1 MELLAATV
9 ACSTIIIAT
18 QLFSVSLVAKRRV
31 GRVGWFQ
38 ALPSVQMFVMLG
50 GLILVIFLVALDFL
64 FWKYQGFL
72 KKKKKKKT
80 TFNNQQ
86 KTLSNLKEI
95 GFC

>member
-31 GRVGWFQ
+31 GRVGCFQ

-64 FWKYQGFL
+64 FWKYQGF
-72 KKKKKKKT
+72 
-80 TFNNQQ
+80 
-86 KTLSNLKEI
+86 
-95 GFC
+95 